1 MAIVIRLYKISDRPA
16 VRRICSDTADLGKPV
31 ENFFSDREI
40 FADFLTGYY
49 TDYETQAL
57 WVAESDTTAAG
68 YLSGCLDNRRY
79 ARVMFGK
86 VIPGVFIRA
95 ALRGVFWRK
104 DIWHILTALFK
115 SYLIGGFNRK
125 KYLGLY
131 PAHLHINL
139 AADFRHQ
146 GLGNMLMERFLTQAG
161 QANIP
166 GVQAAVCQD
175 NQPACDFFR
184 QSGFSVL
191 GSYPM
196 VRPKGK
202 KSLQLTHTLVY
213 GVKL

>member
-1 MAIVIRLYKISDRPA
+1 MAVFIRLYKISDRPM
-16 VRRICSDTADLGKPV
+16 VRRICSDTADLGEPV

-40 FADFLTGYY
+40 FADLITRYY
-49 TDYETQAL
+49 TVCEPQAL
-57 WVAESDTTAAG
+57 WVAESDTAVAG

-79 ARVMFGK
+79 ARVMFEK

-104 DIWHILTALFK
+104 DTWHILIALLR

-125 KYLGLY
+125 RYLDLY
-131 PAHLHINL
+131 SAHLHINL

-146 GLGNMLMERFLTQAG
+146 GLGKMLMERFLAQAR
-161 QANIP
+161 QANIL

-184 QSGFSVL
+184 QLGFSVL

-202 KSLQLTHTLVY
+202 KSFQLGHTLVY
-213 GVKL
+213 GIKL